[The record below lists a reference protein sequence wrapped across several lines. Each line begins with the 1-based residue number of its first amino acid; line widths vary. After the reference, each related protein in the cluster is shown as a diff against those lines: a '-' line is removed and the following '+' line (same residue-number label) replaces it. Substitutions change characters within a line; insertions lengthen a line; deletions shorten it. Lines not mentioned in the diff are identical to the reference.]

1 MKITVTPD
9 DPYLPCLRG
18 VELRPVFIIGMH
30 RSGTTLLNRMLAVS
44 GAFNVTSLFHIV
56 NRQRLLRLHF
66 LPDER
71 EVSRSEL
78 AAYLR
83 DAGVH
88 TRAYDSMT
96 VGVDETE
103 EYAFALDY
111 QGRWPLLNERNLP
124 GFLTF
129 ARKVQFVQNQARPL
143 LLKSPYDVINFA
155 YLRKVFPAAPLVFI
169 HRNPIEVA
177 NSQYR
182 MYRNVIDH
190 RDLYEALLSDGLR
203 ALYDSPTRLAL
214 TRLAFSERLEIL
226 FWLVCRRVIQACSYL
241 TKHAASV
248 DGPTVTVTYPELC
261 TQPALVVRRV
271 LACAGTEA
279 RVEPDYQS
287 MIRIRE
293 SKLHSSVL
301 RHQQR
306 IEKHTRAYRERFKV

>member
-1 MKITVTPD
+1 MTPD
-9 DPYLPCLRG
+9 DPYLHRIRG
-18 VELRPVFIIGMH
+18 IEFRPVFIIGMH
-30 RSGTTLLNRMLAVS
+30 RSGTTLLNRMLAAS

-56 NRQRLLRLHF
+56 NRHRLLRLHSF
-66 LPDER
+66 PDEL
-71 EVSRSEL
+71 EASRSEL
-78 AAYLR
+78 AGSLR

-103 EYAFALDY
+103 EYAWALDH

-143 LLKSPYDVINFA
+143 LLKSPYDVVNFA
-155 YLRKVFPAAPLVFI
+155 YLRNVFPTAPFIFI

-203 ALYDSPTRLAL
+203 ALYDSPTKLAL

-226 FWLVCRRVIQACSYL
+226 FWLVCRRIIQACGYL
-241 TKHAASV
+241 TKHVPSV
-248 DGPTVTVTYPELC
+248 DGPTVTFTYPELC
-261 TQPALVVRRV
+261 TQPADVVHRV
-271 LACAGTEA
+271 LACVGTEA
-279 RVEPDYQS
+279 RVEPNYQS
-287 MIRIRE
+287 MIQVRE

-306 IEKHTRAYRERFKV
+306 IEKHTRSYRERFKV